1 MMMMIMKNQP
11 KISIII
17 LNWNSWEDTNEC
29 LESLYQIDYLNY
41 EVVVIDNGSKDDSIK
56 KIKQYANKAI
66 IPESNFYEHIPN
78 KNPIKIFEYNREN
91 EDFELDSI
99 VESEI
104 EEYASNEK
112 LILIK
117 NQRNDGFPEGCNIG
131 MRYALKKGINYF
143 LLLNNDTV
151 VDKQFLNE
159 LIEVAESDSSIGI
172 VGSKILYYYTPDTI
186 QAAGGKIRWLL
197 GDIITYGNEKD
208 KGQYDKLTERDYLYG
223 TSLLLK
229 KEVIDKI
236 SFMDTSFFFGVEEY
250 DYCTKAKRAG
260 LKIVYVPSSKVWHKV
275 GASRAKISEDPE
287 TANLVQKTG
296 GSKHSKYYYNLFK
309 RFGVPYIFIFSYAMF
324 MILRITGIRDFMN
337 YASKGDWKTI
347 RNGIYKRINF

>member
-1 MMMMIMKNQP
+1 MMIIMKNKP
-11 KISIII
+11 KVSIII
-17 LNWNSWEDTNEC
+17 LNWNSWEDTIEC
-29 LESLYQIDYLNY
+29 LESLYQIDYPNY

-56 KIKQYANKAI
+56 KIREYGNKQI
-66 IPESNFYEHIPN
+66 LPESKFYKHIPN
-78 KNPIKIFEYNREN
+78 KDPIKIFEYNREN
-91 EDFELDSI
+91 LDFELDSTI
-99 VESEI
+99 ESEI
-104 EEYASNEK
+104 EEYDSNEK

-117 NQRNDGFPEGCNIG
+117 NQKNDGFPEGCNIG
-131 MRYALKKGINYF
+131 MRYALKKGIKYY

-159 LIEVAESDSSIGI
+159 LVDVAAKDPSIGI
-172 VGSKILYYYTPDTI
+172 VGSKILYYYTPDII
-186 QAAGGKIRWLL
+186 QAAGGKIRWIL

-208 KGQYDKLTERDYLYG
+208 CGQYDKVVERDYLYG
-223 TSLLLK
+223 TSLLLR

-260 LKIVYVPSSKVWHKV
+260 LKIIYVPSSKVWHKV

-287 TANLVQKTG
+287 TANLVQETG

-309 RFGVPYIFIFSYAMF
+309 RFGLPYIFVFSYGIFMF
-324 MILRITGIRDFMN
+324 LRITGIRDLIN
-337 YASKGDWKTI
+337 YASKGDWSTI
-347 RNGIYKRINF
+347 RKGINKRINF